1 MEIKA
6 KVRKFV
12 DENKYWILGGC
23 IAGYITIRVWED
35 THLKTVY
42 IKDWNRVTGEGP
54 FDKLLDKP
62 IVAAFATVE
71 YNDGE
76 IGVINDVQS
85 VAIRLAQT
93 VTIDE

>member
-23 IAGYITIRVWED
+23 IAGYIAIRVWED

-42 IKDWNRVTGEGP
+42 LKDWNRVTGEGP

-62 IVAAFATVE
+62 IASAFATVE
-71 YNDGE
+71 YSDGE

-85 VAIRLAQT
+85 VAIRLAET
-93 VTIDE
+93 VTME

>member
-1 MEIKA
+1 MKIKE
-6 KVRKFV
+6 KVKKFA

-23 IAGYITIRVWED
+23 VAGYIAISIWEAK
-35 THLKTVY
+35 TLKTVY
-42 IKDWNRVTGEGP
+42 VKDWNKVTGEGP

-62 IVAAFATVE
+62 IVGAFATVE
-71 YNDGE
+71 YDDGE
-76 IGVINDVQS
+76 IGIINDVQS